1 MNHKLFRICNIPKS
15 RRQKE
20 FYMDKSMRIAVVY
33 GGTSTERVPSLKGG
47 HAVYEAL
54 QRSGFTNPILFDLQ
68 NHNIDRVL
76 PEVELVSDA
85 MYRSYEVKYTSGFS
99 KHVIPARIPE
109 TTRTRIHEIGKKLY
123 REFGCRGCARI
134 DFIVDSRK
142 GPAVLEINTLPA
154 MTSTSAL
161 PASAKAAGISFEE
174 LVIRMISYG
183 LQNTAY

>member
-20 FYMDKSMRIAVVY
+20 VYMDKSMRIAVVY

-85 MYRSYEVKYTSGFS
+85 MYRSYEVKYTSGSS

-109 TTRTRIHEIGKKLY
+109 TTRTRIHEIGKNYTGSL
-123 REFGCRGCARI
+123 AA
-134 DFIVDSRK
+134 VDV
-142 GPAVLEINTLPA
+142 PE
-154 MTSTSAL
+154 STSSWTAGRVRLYLRSIHCL
-161 PASAKAAGISFEE
+161 P
-174 LVIRMISYG
+174 
-183 LQNTAY
+183 